1 MNRSPIKTLP
11 YAFTEH
17 GALMVAGILNTPRAI
32 EMSLFV
38 VRAFVKLREVL
49 SAHKELSHK
58 LDELERNVGKHDE
71 AIKAIILT
79 IRKLMEQKQKRKQ
92 GGSVSKE
99 IRKSDIEA
107 EYLDAMRRFQ
117 KFEGLIPAAIHG
129 RTVNFKDD

>member
-1 MNRSPIKTLP
+1 
-11 YAFTEH
+11 
-17 GALMVAGILNTPRAI
+17 MVAGILNTPRAI

-107 EYLDAMRRFQ
+107 EYLDAIRRFQ